1 MNKIGRPKNEYDI
14 NEVNEII
21 TKKLKSIDGDI
32 SKLSYHTV
40 NQFNKLLVMNKVK
53 NYQGKLFTDYG
64 TYFWSGEYLGEPS
77 FGKERIDFY
86 KKHKEIMPMGE
97 LYDIDLTDIELIFSN
112 NKDNIET
119 IKRRIMKVFK
129 KERSS
134 NANNEEMF
142 IQMQKELQIQKALVM
157 QYKEAIYMMFYNSQ
171 DSRNSLDNV
180 ISLKITGD
188 KILMQEINNIFDSDT
203 SLVDYIYLRN
213 KAVNEM
219 TNNID
224 TNIINI
230 AEMFSKSQ
238 NK

>member
-1 MNKIGRPKNEYDI
+1 MNKKGRPQIKYDI
-14 NEVNEII
+14 DEVNEII

-32 SKLSYHTV
+32 SKLSYHSV
-40 NQFNKLLVMNKVK
+40 NQFNKLLVKNKSQ
-53 NYQGKLFTDYG
+53 NYQGKVFTDYG
-64 TYFWSGEYLGEPS
+64 SYFWSGEYLDRSS

-112 NKDNIET
+112 NKDNVET

-142 IQMQKELQIQKALVM
+142 IQMQKELQIQKALVK

-171 DSRNSLDNV
+171 DSRNSLDDV
-180 ISLKITGD
+180 ISVKSPGD
-188 KILMQEINNIFDSDT
+188 QILMNEINNLFNPDM
-203 SLVDYIYLRN
+203 SLVDYIKYRN
-213 KAVNEM
+213 KAINDI
-219 TNNID
+219 NSNIES
-224 TNIINI
+224 NIINI
-230 AEMFSKSQ
+230 AEIFSK
-238 NK
+238 N